1 MSELPGKGSS
11 SRVLVALESSLE
23 CLPALE
29 SAADLAADM
38 RAELVALFIEDL
50 DLFHLAD
57 LPFAREID
65 RASGLARRLDSF
77 QMARALRAQAH
88 EVRRILARATEQRH
102 IQSSFRV
109 VRGHFVV
116 EALSAAT
123 EKDVLFLR
131 GKCRVTVTTQ
141 RPALGSDA
149 RASDRGWGK
158 RRAERGPVC
167 VLYDGS
173 PAAQRALSTA
183 NDLSVSNKTELVVIL
198 PASEAERGL
207 AEALGTVRSPNPST
221 RYTIVASDSVSDVLR
236 GIEQQGGRLL
246 VLPREST
253 LLTEPN
259 RRALLEHT
267 HFHIVLVS

>member
-1 MSELPGKGSS
+1 MSELPNKGGS

-23 CLPALE
+23 CLSALE

-38 RAELVALFIEDL
+38 RAELVTLFIEDL

-88 EVRRILARATEQRH
+88 EVRRTLARATEQRH

-116 EALSAAT
+116 EALSAAA

-131 GKCRVTVTTQ
+131 GKGRVRVTTQ
-141 RPALGSDA
+141 TPALGSSA
-149 RASDRGWGK
+149 RASGQSLEK
-158 RRAERGPVC
+158 RRTQRGPVC

-183 NDLSVSNKTELVVIL
+183 NDVSVSSKTELVVIL

-207 AEALGTVRSPNPST
+207 AKALGMIRSPNPSI
-221 RYTIVASDSVSDVLR
+221 RYTLVASDSVSDVLR
-236 GIEQQGGRLL
+236 GMEHQGGRLL
-246 VLPREST
+246 VLPRESP
-253 LLTEPN
+253 LLTEQN

-267 HFHIVLVS
+267 NYHLVLVS